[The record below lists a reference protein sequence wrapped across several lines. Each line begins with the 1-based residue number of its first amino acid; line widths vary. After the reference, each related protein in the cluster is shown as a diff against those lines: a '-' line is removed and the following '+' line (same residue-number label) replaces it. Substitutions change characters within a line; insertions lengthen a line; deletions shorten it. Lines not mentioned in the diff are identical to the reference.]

1 MARPRAV
8 VAAAEREVVFIS
20 LMLGAMLE
28 IWGVAARNE
37 NVGMF
42 ISGLQNTQNRVLARI
57 FPRTLAEEYLHCC
70 LGFNPLLLM
79 KIPRFP
85 LLHHTAR

>member
-28 IWGVAARNE
+28 IWGGAARNE
-37 NVGMF
+37 NVGML
-42 ISGLQNTQNRVLARI
+42 ISGLQNTQNRVSARI
-57 FPRTLAEEYLHCC
+57 FPRTLAEE
-70 LGFNPLLLM
+70 
-79 KIPRFP
+79 
-85 LLHHTAR
+85 